1 MAQASKS
8 NRASYINKLN
18 IKAIKLGCQLE
29 GCNKGKQDKEVG
41 VVEETAR
48 WIRVVYTMD

>member
-8 NRASYINKLN
+8 NRAYINKLN

-41 VVEETAR
+41 
-48 WIRVVYTMD
+48 I